1 MEAFSRDLRVRVI
14 KAYDEG
20 HGSSRQLALVF
31 GVSSAWIRKLLRL
44 RRETGSI
51 DPLPCSAGRK
61 RKLNDK
67 QRDRLAEL
75 AARQPSLTLAEL
87 KQRLRLPVSIST
99 VHLEL
104 QRAGFTFKK
113 SALFRTK
120 EAATTSSAS
129 AFAGI
134 AK

>member
-20 HGSSRQLALVF
+20 RGSSRELARVF

-51 DPLPCSAGRK
+51 DPLPRRSGPRP
-61 RKLNDK
+61 KLSER
-67 QRDRLAEL
+67 QRDRLLQL
-75 AARQPSLTLAEL
+75 AAEQPSLTLAEL
-87 KQRLRLPVSIST
+87 KRRLRLPVSIST

-104 QRAGFTFKK
+104 KRAGFTMKK
-113 SALFRTK
+113 ELRS
-120 EAATTSSAS
+120 
-129 AFAGI
+129 
-134 AK
+134 